1 MFLFK
6 NSRNKVTRIGLN
18 LLVYSLV
25 LCVVLLVASSWITS
39 MYRLWDSVYQI
50 GLIGVFVGV
59 FVSVVGLGL
68 PKTPNASSDLKPS
81 SSVRLKEG
89 YDGKFTEFYLDLCQE
104 NGTFF
109 IKKISYHY
117 NAGRTD
123 LIKEIVVPE
132 NKNTKEKIV
141 KFIAQKSLAFK
152 WCTVSVDELLNND
165 KLMTFIESGLQN
177 K

>member
-123 LIKEIVVPE
+123 LIKEIV
-132 NKNTKEKIV
+132 NLKISFGDITLPHGLFRV
-141 KFIAQKSLAFK
+141 ILLEQIYRAFK
-152 WCTVSVDELLNND
+152 INNNERYH
-165 KLMTFIESGLQN
+165 K
-177 K
+177 